1 MHMMCW
7 KITFA
12 MLMSAMVPR
21 MSEAALGG
29 GKCNIPPSGSG
40 YPGASTICT
49 AGENGFC
56 LIDHLTVTGTNP
68 VTLVTVE
75 GVCVCH
81 YGYSGP
87 QCATRNDISKSG
99 SGSQTTT
106 FAALTLG
113 ALGALYLSR
122 IGEEPIR
129 Y

>member
-1 MHMMCW
+1 MC
-7 KITFA
+7 ISV
-12 MLMSAMVPR
+12 LVPR

-56 LIDHLTVTGTNP
+56 LIDHFTVTGTNP

-75 GVCVCH
+75 GVCVCR

-87 QCATRNDISKSG
+87 QCASKFPG
-99 SGSQTTT
+99 LIEREREAERERDRQTDRQTDRERHIRVN
-106 FAALTLG
+106 FAG
-113 ALGALYLSR
+113 
-122 IGEEPIR
+122 
-129 Y
+129 